1 MVAINKNLTFC
12 PTTDCETTIDLKKLK
27 IDNKFTCP
35 KCTRIYCAKC
45 MNIAHGDIACS
56 KVSLDNWIDG
66 GMNNVHR
73 CPKCA
78 SIFEKM
84 SGCSEMEC
92 SVCHYKWCWV
102 CGLKYESGW
111 HILMLF
117 PCQLINMTVLNE
129 SLNKCC
135 RFFMIILYLLV
146 IPTVFLIFFPIM
158 IILMICWEAYENNR
172 HKSNCLGTTLCMMY
186 CNKSHRLK
194 EKVYIYIIKV
204 IFISIQTLKIAGK
217 FQRNFKP

>member
-1 MVAINKNLTFC
+1 
-12 PTTDCETTIDLKKLK
+12 
-27 IDNKFTCP
+27 
-35 KCTRIYCAKC
+35 

-204 IFISIQTLKIAGK
+204 IFISIPRWILVIIVCLVAAFLTLIIFIIPMYIFSFVSLCRMAYWWTKNKRIKAK
-217 FQRNFKP
+217 KLTEEQLNL